1 VADSQLKPRQTPWTR
16 IAWVGVAIGIIARFV
31 GLGAKSLWFDEG
43 YTAWMVTH
51 PVKEIIRLVR
61 ADTAPPLYYILLRGW
76 TEVFGHS
83 EAGLRSISAVCSALT
98 ILLVFAIARRMLPN
112 PAAVAGAVWLLV
124 LGFHQQYFAQEAR
137 AYALMALLFA
147 AAVYCVQRHLM
158 EQHRRWLIPLVPII
172 AASLYTHNMMAFF
185 IAALGLFWLL
195 LPSSH
200 SIKRRFADG
209 IVVAIAAA
217 ALFLPWAIYSLP
229 SQLRMVNA
237 SFWIE
242 RPTFA
247 NLGLILNWIAGV
259 PRPDE
264 LNSVI
269 YSLHSPHALGSAPMW
284 FGPIL
289 ILVVIFSIR
298 RREQAALLV
307 LLLFAPATVAIYSLL
322 RTSILMDKIFLPSA
336 TLMPVFLMIPLAS
349 LLSPRPDFGELSRAV
364 LRERVR
370 VRAEILPCV
379 WIAIL
384 LLIAAAAFAQY
395 WITPKNEDWRH
406 AAALVQELSPARRL
420 IIFVANDGQS
430 PFDYYYRYRAGESA
444 TGAPAGFLERD
455 PPKTM
460 LRVQSADDL
469 QDLQSRIETE
479 HYQEVVLVQSHEAWA
494 DPDGRVLE
502 MFRELFPSE
511 RRQDV
516 YYVSVFQ
523 FDR

>member
-1 VADSQLKPRQTPWTR
+1 MADSQLKPRQTPWTR
-16 IAWVGVAIGIIARFV
+16 IAWAGVVIGIIARFV
-31 GLGAKSLWFDEG
+31 RLGAKSLWFDEG

-51 PVKEIIRLVR
+51 PVREIIRLVR

-83 EAGLRSISAVCSALT
+83 EAGLRSMSAVCSALT
-98 ILLVFAIARRMLPN
+98 ILLVFAIGRRMLGS
-112 PAAVAGAVWLLV
+112 PAAVAGAIWLLV

-137 AYALMALLFA
+137 AYALMALLFV

-158 EQHRRWLIPLVPII
+158 VMHRRWLIPLIPIV
-172 AASLYTHNMMAFF
+172 AASLYTHNMMAFY

-200 SIKRRFADG
+200 SIKRRVMDG
-209 IVVAIAAA
+209 IVVAVAAVF
-217 ALFLPWAIYSLP
+217 LFFPWAIYSLP

-298 RREQAALLV
+298 RRDDAAMLV
-307 LLLFAPATVAIYSLL
+307 LLLFVPAAVAIYSLL
-322 RTSILMDKIFLPSA
+322 RTPILMDKIFLPSA
-336 TLMPVFLMIPLAS
+336 TLMPLLFMMPLVR
-349 LLSPRPDFGELSRAV
+349 LLSPPPV

-370 VRAEILPCV
+370 VRAAILPCV

-384 LLIAAAAFAQY
+384 LLIAGAAFTQY

-406 AAALVQELSPARRL
+406 AAALVQELPPARRL
-420 IIFVANDGQS
+420 IVFVANDGQL
-430 PFDYYYRYRAGESA
+430 PFDYYYRYRPEESA

-455 PPKTM
+455 PPRTM
-460 LRVQSADDL
+460 LRVQSDDDL
-469 QDLQSRIETE
+469 QNLRSRIETE
-479 HYQEVVLVQSHEAWA
+479 HYREVVLVQSHEVWG
-494 DPDGRVLE
+494 DPDGRVLK
-502 MFRELFPSE
+502 MLREIFPAE
-511 RRQDV
+511 HRRDV